1 LSPGEQDPNMAETK
15 IPIFCPTCRRFVGD
29 KERCPYCDWVRPAQA
44 GKVGQLQWQTTALM
58 DESLSG
64 ASAYPTQLARA
75 GNLIFMPLEN
85 GEIIAREGTT
95 GRSVWQRPLRED
107 HKLRTQGIAV
117 WNETILI
124 GSENL
129 SDLPTRDRA
138 LLAWRA
144 DDGTDLWN
152 WPTVGDSLAVP
163 LVHDAAAYFASSE
176 PTVYALDLPSRRL
189 RWSVPGL
196 TWSPEAAAIFDQT
209 LVVPARGPQVAAYSV
224 LDGERLW
231 VFAADDKESEW
242 LNYRPV
248 VTANTAYLSGWR
260 HKLYAVDR
268 LSGERRW
275 VFRAERGI
283 TCAPL
288 LAGDKLLVAVKDY
301 REAGEQRKPGYGL
314 YALDLASGEI
324 VWKIRTDKHVYVPPA
339 VAGDTILLASDD
351 RRLRAVGL
359 SDGSEVWQATL
370 PDKIRAGPLVIDDR
384 VVVGQRD
391 GALQCV
397 WWKVRPPAYPDPQV
411 LLDRQQPLEAAAVM
425 ALRGDFADAARLFE
439 EGGEWRAAAELWREA
454 DQLAE
459 AAKCYAAAQDFVA
472 ALSLYRQAGDRPA
485 EARILTQQGKHAEA
499 AAIYEELDQIDP
511 AVSEY
516 VAAERIAYAA
526 SLLHAAGRRG
536 EAAKLYQQAQ
546 QDDRAAE
553 LLIEEGHYAEAAE
566 IYQRLGKPDAAIG
579 VLLQGG
585 FLVDAAELYERTGR
599 LRSAAELYEK
609 AGKTAQALSLYE
621 RLQDWPHVAELAE
634 ESGDLPRAA
643 WALTKIG
650 QLSRAA
656 ELFERAKQIDPALDL
671 YESLGLWDKV
681 DTLARQTARWGR
693 QAYALLKKGLMSQ
706 AGEAYE
712 RAAEEAKST
721 QPPTEELA
729 RLYEEAAKCYADEE
743 NWLKHSQCWKEVC
756 QLRKW
761 PYLRGQARV
770 TSPFFEGEY
779 SLLELL
785 VQNNG
790 ADSAR
795 QIHVKSV
802 SPKFMLDITETQ
814 EIRSLPAG
822 QSRQLM
828 LSLRPQPNVLGRTRL
843 RVKLAYYS
851 PDQREFE
858 ETLEC
863 QVEVRSHDE
872 KLVELSHPTPSPIT
886 PGRIGYP
893 PGAEVVIAGPP
904 IEPEPSVPP
913 ELGGERPSR
922 EGSGAIDTLS
932 LYHRLTEHFNEEE
945 LRDLC
950 FRLDID
956 YDDLPGAGKAG
967 KARELITYHERRR
980 TLPVLVEMCRQL
992 RSNVDW

>member
-1 LSPGEQDPNMAETK
+1 MAESK
-15 IPIFCPTCRRFVGD
+15 LLIFCPTCQRFVGNKD
-29 KERCPYCDWVRPAQA
+29 RCPYCDWMRPAQA
-44 GKVGQLQWQTTALM
+44 SKVGQLQWQTTALL

-64 ASAYPTQLARA
+64 VPAYPTQLARA
-75 GNLIFMPLEN
+75 GDLIFMPLEQ
-85 GEIIAREGTT
+85 GEIIALDSAT
-95 GRSVWQRPLRED
+95 GRSVWQRALRDD

-117 WNETILI
+117 WGDTLLI

-144 DDGTDLWN
+144 SDGTDLWN
-152 WPTVGDSLAVP
+152 WPTVGDSLSVP
-163 LVHDAAAYFASSE
+163 LVHDDTAYFASSE

-189 RWSVPGL
+189 RWSAPGL
-196 TWSPEAAAIFDQT
+196 TWSPEAGAIFDQT
-209 LVVPARGPQVAAYSV
+209 LVVPSRGPQVAAYSV
-224 LDGERLW
+224 QDGERLW
-231 VFAADDKESEW
+231 VFTADDKDSEW

-248 VTANTAYLSGWR
+248 VSADTAYLSGWR

-275 VFRAERGI
+275 AFRAERGI
-283 TCAPL
+283 TCPPL
-288 LAGDKLLVAVKDY
+288 IAGDKLLVGVKDF
-301 REAGEQRKPGYGL
+301 REAEGQHKSGYGL
-314 YALDLASGEI
+314 YALDAASGEI
-324 VWKIRTDKHVYVPPA
+324 VWRTRTDKHIYVPPA
-339 VAGDTILLASDD
+339 IAGDMVLLASDD
-351 RRLRAVGL
+351 RRLRALNL
-359 SDGSEVWQATL
+359 SDGSEVWQAAL

-397 WWKVRPPAYPDPQV
+397 WWKIRPPVYPDPKV
-411 LLDRQQPLEAAAVM
+411 LLKLHQPLEAAAVM
-425 ALRGDFADAARLFE
+425 ALRGDFAEAAHLFE
-439 EGGEWRAAAELWREA
+439 ENGEWRAAAELWREA
-454 DQLAE
+454 DQLVE
-459 AAKCYAAAQDFVA
+459 AARCYAMAPDLET
-472 ALSLYRQAGDRPA
+472 ALGLYRQAGDRLA
-485 EARILTQQGKHAEA
+485 EARILAQQGKHAEA
-499 AAIYEELDQIDP
+499 AAIYEELGKIDL
-511 AVSEY
+511 AASEY

-526 SLLHAAGRRG
+526 SLLHAAGRRS
-536 EAAKLYQQAQ
+536 EAIGLYQQAK
-546 QDDRAAE
+546 QDDRVAE
-553 LLIEEGHYAEAAE
+553 LMIEEGHYAEAAE
-566 IYQRLGKPDAAIG
+566 TYQRLGKPDAAIG

-585 FLVDAAELYERTGR
+585 FFVDAAEVYERTGR

-609 AGKTAQALSLYE
+609 AGKAAQAVSLYE
-621 RLQDWPHVAELAE
+621 RLQDWQHVADLAE
-634 ESGDLPRAA
+634 GSGDLPRAA

-650 QLSRAA
+650 QLSHAA
-656 ELFERAKQIDPALDL
+656 ELFERAREVDPALDL
-671 YESLGLWDKV
+671 YESLGLWDKM
-681 DTLARQTARWGR
+681 DILARQTARWSR

-712 RAAEEAKST
+712 RAAEQAKSA
-721 QPPTEELA
+721 QRPVEEVA
-729 RLYEEAAKCYADEE
+729 QLYEEAAKCYADEE

-756 QLRKW
+756 QLRQW

-770 TSPFFEGEY
+770 TSAFFEDEY
-779 SLLELL
+779 NLLELL
-785 VQNNG
+785 VQNHG

-828 LSLRPQPNVLGRTRL
+828 LSLKPKPGVLGRTRL
-843 RVKLAYYS
+843 RIKLTYYS
-851 PDQREFE
+851 PAQREFE

-872 KLVELSHPTPSPIT
+872 KLVELSHPTPSPVT

-893 PGAEVVIAGPP
+893 PGGTVTAGLPTDAEPF
-904 IEPEPSVPP
+904 SPP
-913 ELGGERPSR
+913 EGP
-922 EGSGAIDTLS
+922 GAIDTVNL
-932 LYHRLTEHFNEEE
+932 HRCLTEYFNEEE

-950 FRLDID
+950 FRLDVD

-980 TLPVLVEMCRQL
+980 ALPALIDMCREL
-992 RSNVDW
+992 RPKVDW